1 MPTAPKRVTMAV
13 IAAAAEVSVPT
24 VSKVLNGRADVAPET
39 RGRVETVLGEFG
51 YARSPRRRAQPARL
65 IDLVFTE
72 FSPWAG
78 EIIRGASEAAL
89 AARCR
94 IAVTAVSGDADVEHW
109 LRSLTASRTD
119 GVILV
124 LTELSAAHRR
134 RLASLQIPVVIVDPV
149 GQPDPEVLSI
159 GAANWAGGLTA
170 TEHLLSLGHRRIAT
184 ITGSPAVLCSQARL
198 DGYRAALERAGI
210 TPDPEL
216 IRKGDFHY
224 ESALAAA
231 SAMLE
236 LADPPTAIF
245 AASDVTAMGVYEAAR
260 EHHLRLPAD
269 LSVVG
274 FDDVPMA
281 QWMSPPLTTLHQ
293 PLAEMA
299 TLATRTLLT
308 GDTAGFQNRVELST
322 TLVVRSSTQ
331 PPAGRS
337 ARPVL
342 TALTGLDG
350 GLARPSTLRSHG
362 SKVSEISKV
371 PAGQAAHGQ
380 RGA

>member
-1 MPTAPKRVTMAV
+1 MAV

-39 RGRVETVLGEFG
+39 RVRVEEVLGQFG
-51 YARSPRRRAQPARL
+51 YARTPRRKAQPARL
-65 IDLVFTE
+65 IDLVLTE

-78 EIIRGASEAAL
+78 EIVRGASEAAL

-94 IAVTAVSGDADVEHW
+94 IAVTAVSSEADVEHW
-109 LRSLTASRTD
+109 LRSLAASRTD
-119 GVILV
+119 GVVLV
-124 LTELSAAHRR
+124 LTELASAHRS
-134 RLASLQIPVVIVDPV
+134 RLAALQIPVVIIDPV
-149 GQPDPEVLSI
+149 GQPDQEVLSI

-170 TEHLLSLGHRRIAT
+170 TEHLLQLGHRRIAT
-184 ITGSPAVLCSQARL
+184 ITGSPDVLCSQARL

-210 TPDPEL
+210 PAAPEL
-216 IRKGDFHY
+216 IRAGDFHY

-231 SAMLE
+231 SDLLE

-245 AASDVTAMGVYEAAR
+245 AASDVQAMGVYEAAR
-260 EHHLRLPAD
+260 RHDLRLPAD

-281 QWMSPPLTTLHQ
+281 QWMAPPLTTLHQ

-299 TLATRTLLT
+299 TLATRTLLL
-308 GDTAGFQNRVELST
+308 GDTVGFQNRVELAT

-331 PPAGRS
+331 ALPA
-337 ARPVL
+337 
-342 TALTGLDG
+342 
-350 GLARPSTLRSHG
+350 
-362 SKVSEISKV
+362 
-371 PAGQAAHGQ
+371 
-380 RGA
+380 